1 MRFNCLTCISQCSCL
16 HKKHSG
22 APLPFLC
29 TPAPSRSC
37 FRCLRNQGNTL
48 APLRFRCFRGQG
60 SSCLRVQRQRLQHL
74 LRRRRSTR
82 ASSCCASGRRCG
94 RTTFGAAQRRC
105 LSGRCLRLL
114 PCHCLS
120 LPFQCLPSLSHTF
133 FQCISSAFIAVPPAV
148 PRLIAHDHLQVRPHR
163 LRERLRQRP
172 VAQGHLYAAPRTC
185 HAPDHDWVDSWQIA
199 GPFFSSTWEPCIIG
213 GLIADRGSFCPQ
225 TCGSRTRW
233 AGSGSSP
240 STCPRRWPTAR
251 RIRSAA
257 RSTRGPSDHYDG
269 RDHLGSWSHHHVT
282 ALTTSDCGVMRLPKP
297 QNGPTHPG
305 SRPFPAQD

>member
-1 MRFNCLTCISQCSCL
+1 MHHCPSC
-16 HKKHSG
+16 
-22 APLPFLC
+22 
-29 TPAPSRSC
+29 
-37 FRCLRNQGNTL
+37 
-48 APLRFRCFRGQG
+48 
-60 SSCLRVQRQRLQHL
+60 VRQRLRARVFAAFATKATP
-74 LRRRRSTR
+74 LRPCVSAAFVAKAVPAFASKGSAFSTF
-82 ASSCCASGRRCG
+82 CAAVGRRVLRAAARAAGGVDG
-94 RTTFGAAQRRC
+94 RHSVRRKDAAFQAAAFDCCRATAF
-105 LSGRCLRLL
+105 
-114 PCHCLS
+114 HCLS
-120 LPFQCLPSLSHTF
+120 SACPALATPS
-133 FQCISSAFIAVPPAV
+133 SSAFPVLSLPYPPPV

-199 GPFFSSTWEPCIIG
+199 GPYFSSTWEPCIIG
-213 GLIADRGSFCPQ
+213 GLIADRGSFFPQ

-240 STCPRRWPTAR
+240 STWPRRWPTAR